1 MARSI
6 HKNKDEELF
15 KNLKILTSSQLNEL
29 FERDKFEYHVHLPKI
44 PFHLLEEKNMLEKL
58 SKQVIYMPDVI
69 KRLSKKFKSDDSNK
83 KILIKLLTHRYG
95 YQGMRYIPAKRRND
109 SDFIETILKISKEKR
124 RVQAGHMNI
133 HLSI

>member
-109 SDFIETILKISKEKR
+109 SDFIETILKISKEKDGFR
-124 RVQAGHMNI
+124 LDI
-133 HLSI
+133 